1 MLDLFLEILG
11 DEILIADVWGWD
23 ILVGGALTATSLS
36 IYTLIFIRFWFNIF
50 LDEVSIILN
59 YS

>member
-1 MLDLFLEILG
+1 MEILG